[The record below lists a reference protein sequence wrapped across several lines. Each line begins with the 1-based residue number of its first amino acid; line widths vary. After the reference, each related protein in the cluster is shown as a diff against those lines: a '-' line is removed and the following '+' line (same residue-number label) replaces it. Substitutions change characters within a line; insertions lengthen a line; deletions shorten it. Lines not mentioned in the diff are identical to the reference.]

1 MTVKVVKLITSL
13 LLLQA
18 LFLSAL
24 SGKCDP
30 PPHYQELTKCF
41 SIPKFV
47 DDDIIKMCAEEYE
60 VRIHAN
66 NQPPPLAF
74 PADHGGS
81 KGFLPWPPSASSN
94 HPN

>member
-24 SGKCDP
+24 SGKCGP
-30 PPHYQELTKCF
+30 PAHYQEFTDCCA
-41 SIPKFV
+41 IPKFV

-60 VRIHAN
+60 VN
-66 NQPPPLAF
+66 SQPPPARLLIMAAYKDSY
-74 PADHGGS
+74 PS
-81 KGFLPWPPSASSN
+81 VWPPSASSP